1 MEIRQLEYFLR
12 VATEGSFSR
21 AADSLHMTQPPLS
34 VSIAKLEAELGR
46 PLLARESRGVRLTEA
61 GSHFAERAE
70 RVLAD
75 LYQLREDMQNDRFGA
90 AGRLSIASVPTIT
103 WFLLPRLL
111 HRFVETSPLTDIT
124 VADPPPATVIEMV
137 QTAEVDVGLIATVSC
152 EQLQESYRSS
162 LHVLNVGE
170 LRMLVALPPSF
181 ADSPERVSLADLHGQ
196 TWIMPRR
203 SLRIRGLPELFDS
216 LWEKLG
222 LTPPLTRRVAT
233 LQTAIPLVAS
243 GLGVSLVPESVRSM
257 GNTPVVLR
265 ELVDDM
271 PPLQAAAIWS
281 SERPASRALGLLLDI
296 LRAGGMVILL

>member
-1 MEIRQLEYFLR
+1 MDLRQLEYFLR
-12 VATEGSFSR
+12 VATEGSISR

-34 VSIAKLEAELGR
+34 VSIAKLESELGR

-61 GSHFAERAE
+61 GSHFAEQAE
-70 RVLAD
+70 RILAD
-75 LYQLREDMQNDRFGA
+75 LYQLREDMQNNRVGT

-111 HRFVETSPLTDIT
+111 RSFVETSPATDIT
-124 VADPPPATVIEMV
+124 VADPPPAKVIEMV
-137 QTAEVDVGLIATVSC
+137 LSSEADVGLIATVSC
-152 EQLQESYRSS
+152 DQLQESYRSS
-162 LHVLNVGE
+162 LNVLHAGD

-181 ADSPERVSLADLHGQ
+181 ADAPDRLSLADLHGQ

-203 SLRIRGLPELFDS
+203 SLRIRGLPELFDT
-216 LWEKLG
+216 LWDRLG

-243 GLGVSLVPESVRSM
+243 GLGVSLVPESVRGM
-257 GNTPVVLR
+257 GTTPVVLR
-265 ELVDDM
+265 ELIDDV

-281 SERPASRALGLLLDI
+281 SERPPSRAIELLLDI
-296 LRAGGMVILL
+296 VRDGGIAART